1 MTATTLDRR
10 SFLAG
15 LGATASGLALGLVGG
30 RVAHAA
36 PVARALKP
44 NRFVHLALDG
54 TVSIVCHRSEMGQ
67 GVRSSLPALV
77 AAELGADLSRIRIL
91 QADGDPA
98 WGDQNTD
105 GSRSVRNGFVPLRK
119 LGAAA
124 RTMLVQAAAARW
136 GVPPRECV
144 ARHHEVRHAATQR
157 ALGFAEL
164 VADAAKLAPPSE
176 VELRPDAELKDQLRA
191 LPVVDAADLVTG
203 RATFAA
209 DVQVK
214 GMLTAVIARPPVLG
228 GRPARY
234 DPSRALAVPGVRA
247 VVEVPR
253 YGLAPGFRPVGG
265 IAVVADHTWAALKG
279 RQALVV
285 EWDDG
290 ANADYD
296 SGRFREALL
305 ETVRA
310 PQAVVRKKGDVEAAL
325 KRAAKLVSAEYYVPH
340 LAHAT
345 MEPPAAVAHATETRC
360 EVWAC
365 TQDPQAARK
374 EVADALFLDEAA
386 VTVHVTLLG
395 GGFGRKSKPDFIV
408 EAALLSRE
416 VKAPVRVQW
425 TRDDDLRHDY
435 YHTVSAQRFDA
446 ALGADGAV
454 QAWRHRTAF
463 PSIGSTFVPLVTS
476 PFAWETGMG
485 ATDVPLDVPHVQV
498 EAGPAR
504 AHLRIGWLRSVC
516 NIFHGFGVGC
526 FVDELAHAR
535 GKDPLAT
542 WLDVIG
548 PPRALTPKEAGV
560 ASFTNYGAPLS
571 EHPIDVGRFRAVLER
586 AATSA
591 GWGTPQEGRAL
602 GLAAHRSF
610 NSAVAVVV
618 AVKLRPNGTLVVDE
632 AWVAADVG
640 TVVNRDRVISQL
652 EGAVVFGQSIALHGR
667 ISVTKG
673 RVEQAGFRDYRL
685 ARIGDS
691 PRRITVELVDSDAP
705 PAGVGEPGV
714 PPVAP
719 AIANAV
725 FALTGKR
732 YRELPLTR
740 GGALG

>member
-1 MTATTLDRR
+1 MTTLDWRT
-10 SFLAG
+10 FLAG
-15 LGATASGLALGLVGG
+15 LGATASGLALGLIDG
-30 RVAHAA
+30 RVALAA
-36 PVARALKP
+36 PVSRALRP

-54 TVSIVCHRSEMGQ
+54 TLSIVCHRSEMGQ

-77 AAELGADLSRIRIL
+77 AAELGADLARLRVV

-98 WGDQNTD
+98 YGDQNTD
-105 GSRSVRNGFVPLRK
+105 GSRSVRAGFLTLRR

-124 RTMLVQAAAARW
+124 RTMLVEVAAARW
-136 GVPPRECV
+136 GVPPTECV
-144 ARHHEVRHAATQR
+144 AHHHAVWHTRSER
-157 ALGFAEL
+157 AVAFADL
-164 VADAAKLAPPSE
+164 VADAAQRAPPAE
-176 VELRPDAELKDQLRA
+176 PRLRPDAELKEQLRT
-191 LPVVDAADLVTG
+191 LRVVDAADVVAG
-203 RATFAA
+203 RATYAA
-209 DVQVK
+209 DVQVP
-214 GMLTAVIARPPVLG
+214 GMLTAVVARPPVLG

-265 IAVVADHTWAALKG
+265 LAVVADHTWAALQG
-279 RQALVV
+279 RRALAV

-290 ANADYD
+290 PNADYD
-296 SGRFREALL
+296 SARFREALL
-305 ETVRA
+305 ATVRA
-310 PQAVVRKKGDVEAAL
+310 PQQVVRRRGDVEAAL
-325 KRAAKLVSAEYYVPH
+325 KGAATRVSAEYYVPH

-345 MEPPAAVAHATETRC
+345 MEPPAAVAHTTGTRC

-365 TQDPQAARK
+365 TQDPQGARA
-374 EVADALFLDEAA
+374 EVAAALLLDEAA

-416 VKAPVRVQW
+416 LKAPVRVQW
-425 TRDDDLRHDY
+425 TREDDLRHDY

-463 PSIGSTFVPLVTS
+463 PSIGSTFVPVTVS
-476 PFAWETGMG
+476 PTASELGQG
-485 ATDVPLDVPHVQV
+485 ATDVPLAVPNVQV
-498 EAGPAR
+498 EAGTAKAQVR
-504 AHLRIGWLRSVC
+504 VGWMRSVC

-535 GKDPLAT
+535 GRDPLAT
-542 WLDVIG
+542 WLELVG
-548 PPRALTPKEAGV
+548 PPRKLTPEEAGLP
-560 ASFTNYGAPLS
+560 SFSNYGEPLS
-571 EHPIDVGRFRAVLER
+571 EHPIDVGRYREVIER
-586 AATSA
+586 VGRLA

-610 NSAVAVVV
+610 NAAVAVVV
-618 AVKLRPNGTLVVDE
+618 AVKLRPNGTVAVDE

-640 TVVNRDRVISQL
+640 TVVNRDRVVSQL
-652 EGAVVFGQSIALHGR
+652 EGAVVFGQSLALHGR
-667 ISVTKG
+667 ISVARG

-685 ARIGDS
+685 ARIGDT
-691 PRRITVELVDSDAP
+691 PRRITVDLVDSDAP

-719 AIANAV
+719 AIANAL

-740 GGALG
+740 GGLLG